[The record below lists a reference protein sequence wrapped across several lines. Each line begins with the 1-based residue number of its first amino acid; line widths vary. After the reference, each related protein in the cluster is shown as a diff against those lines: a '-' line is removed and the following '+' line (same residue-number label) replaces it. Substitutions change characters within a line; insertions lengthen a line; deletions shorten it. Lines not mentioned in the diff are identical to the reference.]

1 MTMKVPKMVVADYLK
16 LLRNTKVTA
25 SKEHALVNQDVR
37 DGFVYFR
44 TSGAILAFKNLLRA
58 SELGTQPETEVYRQ
72 KTIDYEWDKETDGL
86 TVGLVLERIEN
97 IREPDGSGYYTGRC
111 PSCAKRGKDSDSNH
125 FRFNPEQSVIYCF
138 SQCSRF
144 DIVGALK

>member
-16 LLRNTKVTA
+16 LLRDTKVTA

-97 IREPDGSGYYTGRC
+97 IRGPDGSGYYTGRC
-111 PSCAKRGKDSDSNH
+111 PSCATRGKDSDSNH
-125 FRFNPEQSVIYCF
+125 FAFNPDKSVVYCF
-138 SQCSRF
+138 SQCSRSE
-144 DIVGALK
+144 ILEELK

>member
-16 LLRNTKVTA
+16 LLRDTKVTA

-44 TSGAILAFKNLLRA
+44 TSGAILALKILLRA
-58 SELGTQPETEVYRQ
+58 SELGTQPEREVFSH
-72 KTIDYEWDKETDGL
+72 KTIEWNWDQETKGL
-86 TVGLVLERIEN
+86 TVGLILEKIEN
-97 IREPDGSGYYTGRC
+97 IRGPDGGGYYTGRC
-111 PSCAKRGKDSDSNH
+111 PSCATRGKDSDSNH

-138 SQCSRF
+138 SQCSRS
-144 DIVGALK
+144 DILEAIK

>member
-1 MTMKVPKMVVADYLK
+1 MTMKVPKMVVRDYLK
-16 LLRNTKVTA
+16 LLRDTKVTA

-44 TSGAILAFKNLLRA
+44 TPGAILAFKTLLRA
-58 SELGTQPETEVYRQ
+58 SETGTQPEKEVMRNKIMEWNWDQETE
-72 KTIDYEWDKETDGL
+72 GL
-86 TVGLVLERIEN
+86 TVGIVLERIEN
-97 IREPDGSGYYTGRC
+97 IRGPDGGGYYTGRC